1 MRSAHDR
8 CASAVRRADHD
19 GGRGELADGGG
30 WARDRRMDSRNCAAR
45 LTITQAEKS
54 TARTNVCGTR
64 VSGDPGAASFPGP
77 PSAAN
82 RCLTSISLGK
92 MAPNAARRCAM
103 HGVRR
108 APPCG
113 RYPPTV
119 VLPACGRRPRSRPL
133 GSAGRRCRPNFFSDG
148 GRRRSPNRSRLCHS
162 ERRAAA
168 RSQCRSGGGRTME
181 RRDQRTPAGCYRRAC
196 GRQRT
201 HPANA
206 CRAMTRR
213 WRIDLSAHGWANVA
227 YVSTAR
233 RVVHHGARP
242 RAAQGCRALASRC
255 GRRRAVS
262 SAMVHPRRRTASQ
275 HNRIAP
281 GKGTAGPGSPA
292 WTPPWFAKLTWVRP
306 SRRPWCG
313 DDAAPSPHRCRRGR
327 SRAGSSSRA
336 PASRSSAARSCR
348 APRGPGR
355 C

>member
-1 MRSAHDR
+1 
-8 CASAVRRADHD
+8 
-19 GGRGELADGGG
+19 
-30 WARDRRMDSRNCAAR
+30 MDSRNCAAR

-233 RVVHHGARP
+233 RVVHHRAHSRAVHGCARPHLATPSASRDVERHGAPSAPHRLSAQPNRAGKRNSGARLP
-242 RAAQGCRALASRC
+242 RLDP
-255 GRRRAVS
+255 AV
-262 SAMVHPRRRTASQ
+262 
-275 HNRIAP
+275 
-281 GKGTAGPGSPA
+281 
-292 WTPPWFAKLTWVRP
+292 VRQADL
-306 SRRPWCG
+306 G
-313 DDAAPSPHRCRRGR
+313 
-327 SRAGSSSRA
+327 
-336 PASRSSAARSCR
+336 
-348 APRGPGR
+348 
-355 C
+355 